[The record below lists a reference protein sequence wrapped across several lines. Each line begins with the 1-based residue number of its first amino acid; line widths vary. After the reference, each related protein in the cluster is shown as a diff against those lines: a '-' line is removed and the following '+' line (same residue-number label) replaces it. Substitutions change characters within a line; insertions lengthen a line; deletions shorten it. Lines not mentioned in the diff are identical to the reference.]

1 MTKTNYNP
9 TLGQLR
15 EKTLQLDLIK
25 TLNQDIPW
33 QQKMQQAVSLFGSFL
48 DCSLV
53 IFAIQPEGNTEYCH
67 SFEQLGADEF
77 RHFDFRALLEFTGLS
92 EKEYLKAREK
102 SDEIMFATGE
112 DIEEHKQRNLVL
124 KRIADRFGANSWITM
139 PMQLELPG
147 RYRLSFLSKSTRS
160 YDERDKALLLQIRP
174 SLQVTLDKLLA
185 FEKISQ
191 LNMQLEQEKAYLQEE
206 VNITYDFAHMI
217 GQSRQMK
224 EVFLRVRQV
233 AKSDTTVLVMGE
245 TGTGKELVV
254 RALHDA
260 SPRSGKP
267 LVKLNCAALPEN
279 LIESELFG
287 HEKGAFTGAL
297 KKRIGKFQLA
307 HGGTLFLDEI
317 GELPLPMQAK
327 LLRVIQEK
335 EFEPVGSNQTVH
347 SDFRLIVATN
357 RNLQEA
363 VQQGSFRM
371 DLFYRLNSFSI
382 LLPPL
387 RQRTEDIPLLTDH
400 YGHQFAKKLGCQYQG
415 FTDVSLE
422 RLLAYHW
429 PGNIRELQNLVEQA
443 LITQGN
449 QKLQLE
455 PGVSELSSFPA
466 GPATPGAG
474 FEVKDEELED
484 ITLEDIEQKKNALE
498 KAYLKAV
505 MEKTRWR
512 LSGRKGAAAL
522 LDVKYTTLN
531 YRLKKLGLTRD

>member
-1 MTKTNYNP
+1 
-9 TLGQLR
+9 
-15 EKTLQLDLIK
+15 
-25 TLNQDIPW
+25 
-33 QQKMQQAVSLFGSFL
+33 
-48 DCSLV
+48 
-53 IFAIQPEGNTEYCH
+53 
-67 SFEQLGADEF
+67 
-77 RHFDFRALLEFTGLS
+77 
-92 EKEYLKAREK
+92 
-102 SDEIMFATGE
+102 
-112 DIEEHKQRNLVL
+112 
-124 KRIADRFGANSWITM
+124 
-139 PMQLELPG
+139 
-147 RYRLSFLSKSTRS
+147 
-160 YDERDKALLLQIRP
+160 
-174 SLQVTLDKLLA
+174 
-185 FEKISQ
+185 
-191 LNMQLEQEKAYLQEE
+191 
-206 VNITYDFAHMI
+206 MI

-327 LLRVIQEK
+327 ILRVIQEK

-400 YGHQFAKKLGCQYQG
+400 YGHQFARKLGFQYQG

-466 GPATPGAG
+466 GPATPSAG
-474 FEVKDEELED
+474 FEVREEELED